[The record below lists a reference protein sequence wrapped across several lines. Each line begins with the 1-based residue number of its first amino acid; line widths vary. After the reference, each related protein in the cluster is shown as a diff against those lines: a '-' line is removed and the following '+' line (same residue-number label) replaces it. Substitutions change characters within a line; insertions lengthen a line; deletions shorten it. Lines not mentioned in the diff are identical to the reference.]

1 MFDYQGPVAAVSSMQ
16 EFLEDFASKIFVD
29 LKDKLREKLREISPV
44 PALIGGMEALY
55 ALATEKPLNTAPAR
69 EANLQALGLAATAVA
84 TGQYGGAEV
93 RDRAW
98 DIATWA
104 AHQITP
110 SGTTPAAPA
119 VDPAYTTVSVVAAP
133 PAPPAPEPAPAPAV

>member
-16 EFLEDFASKIFVD
+16 LFLEDYAPKIFAD

-44 PALIGGMEALY
+44 PALIGGMEVLY

-98 DIATWA
+98 AIATWA
-104 AHQITP
+104 AHQISP
-110 SGTTPAAPA
+110 SGTAPA
-119 VDPAYTTVSVVAAP
+119 VPGVDPAYTTVTVVT
-133 PAPPAPEPAPAPAV
+133 PALVPAPAPAE

>member
-29 LKDKLREKLREISPV
+29 LKEKLREKLREISPV
-44 PALIGGMEALY
+44 PALIGGMEVLY
-55 ALATEKPLNTAPAR
+55 ALATEKPLNTAPGR

-98 DIATWA
+98 SIATWA
-104 AHQITP
+104 ANQISP
-110 SGTTPAAPA
+110 SGAAPAVPA
-119 VDPAYTTVSVVAAP
+119 VDPAYTTVAV
-133 PAPPAPEPAPAPAV
+133 APAPVPVPAE